1 MATLSIFNFIS
12 LDGFYKDAGN
22 GISWHRHGGPQETSF
37 ASNNANGGNILLF
50 GRKTYEM
57 MAAFWPT
64 DAAAASMP
72 GVAAGMNA
80 AEKIVFSKTLEKAD
94 WKGTRIIRDN
104 LETEIRKLKQ
114 GDRNM
119 TVLGSGSIVTQLA
132 TLNLI
137 DEYGIFLDPVALGAG
152 TSIFHGI
159 NKQLDLRLKNH
170 QVFEN
175 GAIYLQ
181 YVPGLTPPAL

>member
-1 MATLSIFNFIS
+1 
-12 LDGFYKDAGN
+12 
-22 GISWHRHGGPQETSF
+22 
-37 ASNNANGGNILLF
+37 
-50 GRKTYEM
+50 
-57 MAAFWPT
+57 
-64 DAAAASMP
+64 
-72 GVAAGMNA
+72 
-80 AEKIVFSKTLEKAD
+80 
-94 WKGTRIIRDN
+94 
-104 LETEIRKLKQ
+104 
-114 GDRNM
+114 M